1 MKKRLIALLLTLV
14 LVVTSTGCSQE
25 TASLSA
31 GDIGIKLISS
41 QKEKDNNKQVSKVLD
56 RTELQTKE
64 WNDPDL
70 LLKVRWDGV
79 NFYEFV
85 LPNGKTILMDPYFDT
100 EPAGG
105 HNEYNYTPTELP
117 AGEWVNGA
125 DYVAL
130 THGHFDHTDDLDS
143 VLQNF
148 PKAHIIAPEHVMPA
162 IMWQLKLEYGTHYF
176 HEAAAIDKLSFDGF
190 TLETCRSNHNLSN
203 PPKADQMNTAK
214 YTDSNGNLDF
224 YKLYRTIY
232 EREIMNMR
240 ITTDEGFSFLIWN
253 SEMQPDGYGFEDRE
267 WFYKDSKPD
276 LFMYQVAGASLGYDR
291 RNPNYQHMG
300 EWIASVDAA
309 AALPEHQQHFSYD
322 ELDTMAGEFSKIC
335 NEQNVDTAF
344 LTPETG
350 AWYGYTKDANGKVN
364 VYKVNE
370 PSE

>member
-1 MKKRLIALLLTLV
+1 MKKRLIALLLVLV
-14 LVVTSTGCSQE
+14 LIMSNTGCSLQ
-25 TASLSA
+25 TGGLRT
-31 GDIGIKLISS
+31 GDSSIKLINS
-41 QKEKDNNKQVSKVLD
+41 QKEKDNNKQISTVIDRAVL
-56 RTELQTKE
+56 ETKD

-85 LPNGKTILMDPYFDT
+85 LPNGKTIVMDPYFDT

-143 VLQNF
+143 ILQSY

-162 IMWQLKLEYGTHYF
+162 IIWQLKLEYSTHYF

-203 PPKADQMNTAK
+203 PPKVDQMNTTK

-232 EREIMNMR
+232 EREIMNMK

-267 WFYKDSKPD
+267 WFYQDSKPD

-300 EWIASVDAA
+300 EWIASINAA

-322 ELDTMAGEFSKIC
+322 ELDIMAGEFSEIC
-335 NEQNVDTAF
+335 NEQNVDTEF

-350 AWYGYTKDANGKVN
+350 TWYGYTKDANGNVN
-364 VYKVNE
+364 VYKVNT